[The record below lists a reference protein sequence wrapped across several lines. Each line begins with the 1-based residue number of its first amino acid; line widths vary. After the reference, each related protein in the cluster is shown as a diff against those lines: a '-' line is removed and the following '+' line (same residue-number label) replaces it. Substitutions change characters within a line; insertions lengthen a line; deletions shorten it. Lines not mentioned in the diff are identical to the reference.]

1 MMDDGDF
8 IDTTNRLMLAAEL
21 LVAQAEAEERSD
33 YDLAQLR
40 VDARQVALWAMSIRA
55 DQEYRAT
62 MLAHVAEETAALT
75 RIAAALERLPAA
87 SLAALKA
94 EFDDAPTG
102 AGKTS
107 PAETFR
113 GLREE
118 FGQYYDDVE
127 LLE

>member
-1 MMDDGDF
+1 MDDGDF

-75 RIAAALERLPAA
+75 RIAAALERLPVA

-94 EFDDAPTG
+94 EFDDASAG